1 MKLGARM
8 MKTGLAVAVALY
20 IASLLGFISPLLAAI
35 AAIFSIQP
43 SIYRSYQSIVEQ
55 IQANIIGAVV
65 AIIAVFTLGNDPFIV
80 AFAIIVVIGLTMNL
94 KMNENT
100 ISLAAVAVIA
110 LMDSTDQTFIY
121 FAASRFASL
130 ILGILAAFLV
140 NLMFVPP
147 KYETRLF
154 TKIDTS
160 TNEILQWLR
169 VMTRQLSD
177 EPALKYEITR
187 IQDNIRWTD
196 HTYLLYS
203 EERTYFKGSRFS
215 KGRKLVLFRQ
225 LITTTKKSFDVLKA
239 FYRLESKIE
248 QIPYEF
254 QDALVG
260 ELDKLI
266 NAHEKLLLSLKGRI
280 RETHKKSLRQIE
292 EPNIPMLV
300 EKLMKE
306 YEDSNHHPDK
316 LVFLPLASQLMEYY
330 YQLEKLKRLL
340 KSYQKYHPNNYLQT
354 TDK

>member
-20 IASLLGFISPLLAAI
+20 AADLLGFINPLLAAI
-35 AAIFSIQP
+35 AAVFSIQP

-55 IQANIIGAVV
+55 IQANIIGAVI

-80 AFAIIVVIGLTMNL
+80 AFAIIIVIGVTMNL

-121 FAASRFASL
+121 FAASRFSSM

-140 NLMFVPP
+140 NFLFMPP

-154 TKIDTS
+154 TKIDS
-160 TNEILQWLR
+160 ATNDILQWLR
-169 VMTRQLSD
+169 VTTRQLSD

-187 IQDNIRWTD
+187 IQDNIRWLD

-215 KGRKLVLFRQ
+215 KGRRLVLFRQ

-239 FYRLESKIE
+239 FNRLEHKIE
-248 QIPYEF
+248 HIPDEF
-254 QDALVG
+254 QDALIG

-266 NAHEKLLLSLKGRI
+266 NAHEKIVLSLKGRI
-280 RETHKKSLRQIE
+280 KQTHKQSLRQVE
-292 EPNIPMLV
+292 EPNIPMVV
-300 EKLMKE
+300 ERLMKV
-306 YEDSNHHPDK
+306 YEESNNSDK

-330 YQLEKLKRLL
+330 HQLEKLKRLL
-340 KSYQKYHPNNYLQT
+340 KSYQKYHPNTYIQT
-354 TDK
+354 NEK